1 MSSEANSGAS
11 SDFASELIALDVRA
25 ELGEGPLWDDRR
37 QRLLFVDIM
46 RGHVHEF
53 DPVTGADR
61 IVEFPWPVGAVALAE
76 DGDWILAAIDGFY
89 RANPQ
94 SGAVQLVAS
103 VEADRPDNR
112 MNDGYVDARGRF
124 WAGTMGMHKI
134 RHAGTLYRLDPDGTV
149 LPMVTGVSTSN
160 GIDWSL
166 DQRTAYYA
174 DTPTGRIDAF
184 DFDLPAGVLS
194 NRRPF
199 VEIPSSE
206 GRPDGLIVDAEGFVW
221 LCLWQ
226 GAAVRRYSHDGRL
239 DRVISMPVT
248 QVTKCAFG
256 GPKLDDLFITTA
268 WTGLSESERAQQ
280 PLAGA
285 LFRIRPGVQG
295 RVANRF
301 GSLFP
306 RPWPSTSS
314 GDPERAEG

>member
-1 MSSEANSGAS
+1 MVQV
-11 SDFASELIALDVRA
+11 ALDIRA

-53 DPVTGADR
+53 DPSTGADR

-76 DGDWILAAIDGFY
+76 NSDWILAAIDGFY

-94 SGAVQLVAS
+94 SGAVQLLAS

-134 RHAGTLYRLDPDGTV
+134 RNAGTLYRLDPDGTV
-149 LPMVTGVSTSN
+149 SAMVSGVSTSN

-166 DQRTAYYA
+166 DNQTAYYV
-174 DTPTGRIDAF
+174 DTPTGRIDIF
-184 DFDLPAGVLS
+184 DFDSAKGVLS

-199 VEIPSSE
+199 VEIPSNE
-206 GRPDGLIVDAEGFVW
+206 GHPDGMIVDAEGFVW
-221 LCLWQ
+221 VCLWK
-226 GAAVRRYSHDGRL
+226 GAAVRRYSPDGRL
-239 DRVISMPVT
+239 DRVIPMPAT

-256 GPKLDDLFITTA
+256 GPNLDDLFITTA
-268 WTGLSESERAQQ
+268 WVGLSESERAQQ

-285 LFRIRPGVQG
+285 LFRIRPGIRG

-301 GSLFP
+301 GLK
-306 RPWPSTSS
+306 
-314 GDPERAEG
+314 